1 MAEAETAEND
11 AVKAALKVLNNT
23 SQQPGLL
30 GEVSIETDAGQVRV
44 AALSMESLADAE
56 GPAEI
61 SAGSETGVSAEVSM
75 ELLGEVAS
83 AAGAGDGMILLSMSG
98 LTEDAAS
105 SLATDD
111 VRAVG
116 ARRLASALRSQPI
129 SIHFRTADGTKIN
142 VQNLTTPMKI
152 RLKTDDPNATCAFWD
167 KSAAQWSSEGV
178 QTLSSKE
185 PGFIHCSTTH
195 LSIFAGIIEVAV
207 RSVLLRLEC
216 STLGLLLQL
225 EALEKLLDGEWLG
238 RPATWV
244 AALMVVV
251 FGILLVL
258 ARRLDQYHLRKL
270 PLNQRELLLLR
281 LRLDG
286 GDAEGLAGCAAFCAV
301 IDAVFHFFGW
311 LRGTAYMMLQR
322 IYERR
327 FDLLFIAAVHS
338 LRNLLAKYVVHR
350 SIGLLQVYRSSTAPG
365 TARVLQSAFGA
376 VAPENPEVENGGS
389 RRITQMR
396 RSPSMC
402 GNEDRWWFKRWPA
415 KAQRLPDGLD
425 PGTCLESICTR
436 KWSRSCTEILAR
448 QRCDTRGATI
458 SGGPW
463 LGRTAAVQHFTFQR
477 HPGSAVFYEGFQCR
491 CLRRSVVLN
500 FRAAGL

>member
-152 RLKTDDPNATCAFWD
+152 RLKTDDPNAACAFWD

-376 VAPENPEVENGGS
+376 VAP
-389 RRITQMR
+389 
-396 RSPSMC
+396 
-402 GNEDRWWFKRWPA
+402 
-415 KAQRLPDGLD
+415 
-425 PGTCLESICTR
+425 
-436 KWSRSCTEILAR
+436 
-448 QRCDTRGATI
+448 GAC
-458 SGGPW
+458 
-463 LGRTAAVQHFTFQR
+463 LGRPCPFHKTLLQLTTKVSQLVLAVGTWNIM
-477 HPGSAVFYEGFQCR
+477 SESTWV
-491 CLRRSVVLN
+491 
-500 FRAAGL
+500 